1 MTQYARPDSDV
12 SAGSWVNQAGSGSN
26 LFQSIDEADGENDS
40 DYVIST
46 DDSSSSDTMEVGL
59 SDIPDPQSS
68 SSHIVHYRAKG
79 SDPSGSYG
87 IPSLTVSLRQG
98 STQIATATNSSLT
111 TSFVNYTFTLS
122 SSEANAITDYSD
134 LRIRFVRASGGSA
147 SETNLVS
154 EAWFETPTASNNY
167 DFKVGDRVKETT
179 TTTGTG
185 TITLAGAEDGYQT
198 FAAGVGDGNY
208 TYYVIESGNN
218 WEVGIGLVTDP
229 DSGSDTLTRAT
240 IISSNNSNNAITL
253 AGTSTVFCGSPS
265 RMEGAD
271 YVIKSGTYTA
281 DDNDSTILCDTSSAW
296 TLTLPTAGATYLGLR
311 YLIKK
316 MTNDANALTISSGGS
331 DFVSEGGSL
340 ASTMKLFLYG
350 DFVELQCMRN
360 PSSANDYIWAEVGK
374 GIKPHVATITQTSQQ
389 TISNKTLTQVT
400 FDEDTIERGADADH
414 SNNKIVIKRAGLYR
428 ITGYIKYVSLDNCCS
443 AAVVMIGITPDGGAL
458 DYYKIGTAANW
469 TMGSSAYD
477 KRPAPK
483 TSFIKECAV
492 DDVITLYT
500 YQDDGDSEVTL
511 VANNG
516 GKPFLEVEEIR

>member
-26 LFQSIDEADGENDS
+26 LYQSIDESGGEDDS

-59 SDIPDPQSS
+59 SDIVDPVSGAN
-68 SSHIVHYRAKG
+68 HIVRYRAKG

-87 IPSLTVSLRQG
+87 IPDLTVSLRQG
-98 STQIATATNSSLT
+98 TSTEIATATNSSLT
-111 TSFVNYTFTLS
+111 TSFADYNFTLS

-134 LRIRFVRASGGSA
+134 LRLRFVRAMGGSA
-147 SETNLVS
+147 SETNVVS
-154 EAWFETPTASNNY
+154 EAWFETPSNF

-185 TITLAGAEDGYQT
+185 TISLAGAVDGYQT
-198 FAAGVGDGNY
+198 FVAGVGSGNY

-218 WEVGIGLVTDP
+218 WEVGIGLVTDAAT
-229 DSGSDTLTRAT
+229 DTLTRAT
-240 IISSNNSNNAITL
+240 IISSNNSDNAITL

-271 YVIKSGTYTA
+271 YTIKSGTYTA
-281 DDNDSTILCDTSSAW
+281 DDDDSTILCDTTSAW
-296 TLTLPTAGATYLGLR
+296 TLTLPTAGPTYLGVR

-316 MTNDANALTISSGGS
+316 MTNDANALTISSGAS
-331 DFVSEGGSL
+331 DFIAEGGTL
-340 ASTMKLFLYG
+340 GSTMKLFLYG

-360 PSSANDYIWAEVGK
+360 PRTDDDYIWAEVAK
-374 GIKPHVATITQTSQQ
+374 GIKPHVATVTQTSQQ
-389 TISNKTLTQVT
+389 TIANKTLTQVT

-414 SNNKIVIKRAGLYR
+414 SNNKILIKRAGLYR
-428 ITGYIKYVSLDNCCS
+428 ITGYIHYTSLDNCC
-443 AAVVMIGITPDGGAL
+443 AGAVVMIGITPDGGAL
-458 DYYKIGTAANW
+458 DYYKVGTAANW
-469 TMGSSAYD
+469 SLSSDYD
-477 KRPAPK
+477 KRPAPQ
-483 TSFIKECAV
+483 TSFIRECAV
-492 DDVITLYT
+492 DDAITLYT
-500 YQDDGDSEVTL
+500 YQDDGSSETTL
-511 VANNG
+511 VSDNR

>member
-12 SAGSWVNQAGSGSN
+12 SDGSWVNQAGNNTN
-26 LFQSIDEADGENDS
+26 LYQSIDESGGEDDS

-46 DDSSSSDTMEVGL
+46 DDSSASDTMEVGL
-59 SDIPDPQSS
+59 SDIVDPQTGAN
-68 SSHIVHYRAKG
+68 HVVRYRAKG
-79 SDPSGSYG
+79 SDPSGFYG
-87 IPSLTVSLRQG
+87 IPDLTVSLRQG
-98 STQIATATNSSLT
+98 SGTEIASSTNSSLT
-111 TSFVNYTFTLS
+111 TSFADYNFTLS
-122 SSEANAITDYSD
+122 SSEANSITDYSD
-134 LRIRFVRASGGSA
+134 LRLRFVRAMGGSA
-147 SETNLVS
+147 SETNVVS
-154 EAWFETPTASNNY
+154 EAFLETPSNF

-185 TITLAGAEDGYQT
+185 TISLAGAEDGYQT
-198 FAAGVGDGNY
+198 FVAGVGGGNY

-218 WEVGIGLVTDP
+218 WEVGIGLVTDAAT
-229 DSGSDTLTRAT
+229 DTLTRST
-240 IISSNNSNNAITL
+240 VISSNNSNNKITL

-265 RMEGAD
+265 RMETAD
-271 YVIKSGTYTA
+271 YVVKTSNYTA
-281 DDNDSTILCDTSSAW
+281 DDNDSTILCDTTSAW
-296 TLTLPTAGATYLGLR
+296 TLTLPTAAAEYLGIR

-316 MTNDANALTISSGGS
+316 MSSDANVLTISSGAT
-331 DFVSEGGSL
+331 DFITEQGNNS
-340 ASTMKLFLYG
+340 STMKLFLRG

-360 PSSANDYIWAEVGK
+360 PSVNDDYMWGEVAK
-374 GIKPHVATITQTSQQ
+374 GIKPHVATITQTTQQ
-389 TISNKTLTQVT
+389 TIANKTLTQVT

-443 AAVVMIGITPDGGAL
+443 AAVVMIGITPDGGSL

-469 TMGSSAYD
+469 SLSSDYD
-477 KRPAPK
+477 KRPAPQ
-483 TSFIKECAV
+483 TSFIRECAV

-500 YQDDGDSEVTL
+500 YQDDGSSEVTL

>member
-12 SAGSWVNQAGSGSN
+12 SDGSWVNQAGSNTN
-26 LFQSIDEADGENDS
+26 LYQSIDESGGEDDS

-46 DDSSSSDTMEVGL
+46 DSSSSSDTMEVGL
-59 SDIPDPQSS
+59 SDISDPQGS
-68 SSHIVHYRAKG
+68 SSHTVKYRAKG

-111 TSFVNYTFTLS
+111 TSFVDYTFTLS

-134 LRIRFVRASGGSA
+134 LRLRFVRASGGSA

-154 EAWFETPTASNNY
+154 EAWFETPDASDNY

-185 TITLAGAEDGYQT
+185 TINLAGAEDGYQT
-198 FAAGVGDGNY
+198 FVAGVGDGNY

-218 WEVGIGLVTDP
+218 WEVGIGLVTDAAP
-229 DSGSDTLTRAT
+229 DTLSRAT

-316 MTNDANALTISSGGS
+316 MTNDANALTISSGAT
-331 DFVSEGGSL
+331 DFVTEGGALS
-340 ASTMKLFLYG
+340 STMKLFLYG

-360 PSSANDYIWAEVGK
+360 PSVGNDYIWAEVAK

-389 TISNKTLTQVT
+389 TIANKTLTQVT

-428 ITGYIKYVSLDNCCS
+428 ITGYIKYVSLDNCC
-443 AAVVMIGITPDGGAL
+443 AGAVVMIGITPDGGAL

-469 TMGSSAYD
+469 SLSSDYD
-477 KRPAPK
+477 KRPAPQ
-483 TSFIKECAV
+483 TSFIRECAV

-500 YQDDGDSEVTL
+500 YQDDGSSEVTL

>member
-12 SAGSWVNQAGSGSN
+12 SDGSWVNQAGSNTN
-26 LFQSIDEADGENDS
+26 LYQSIDESGGEDDS

-46 DDSSSSDTMEVGL
+46 DSSSSSDTMEVGL
-59 SDIPDPQSS
+59 SDISDPQGS
-68 SSHIVHYRAKG
+68 SSHTVKYRAKG

-98 STQIATATNSSLT
+98 STQIATSTNSSLT
-111 TSFVNYTFTLS
+111 TSFVDYTFTLS

-134 LRIRFVRASGGSA
+134 LRLRFVRASGGSA

-154 EAWFETPTASNNY
+154 EAWFETPDASNNY

-185 TITLAGAEDGYQT
+185 TINLAGAEDGYQT
-198 FAAGVGDGNY
+198 FVAGVGDGNY

-218 WEVGIGLVTDP
+218 WEVGIGLVTDAAP
-229 DSGSDTLTRAT
+229 DTLSRAT

-316 MTNDANALTISSGGS
+316 MTNDANALTISSGAT
-331 DFVSEGGSL
+331 DFVTEGGALS
-340 ASTMKLFLYG
+340 STMKLFLYG

-360 PSSANDYIWAEVGK
+360 PSVGNDYIWAEVAK

-389 TISNKTLTQVT
+389 TIANKTLTQVT

-428 ITGYIKYVSLDNCCS
+428 ITGYIKYVSLDNCC
-443 AAVVMIGITPDGGAL
+443 AGAVVMIGITPDGGAL

-469 TMGSSAYD
+469 SLSSDYD
-477 KRPAPK
+477 KRPAPQ
-483 TSFIKECAV
+483 TSFIRECAV

-500 YQDDGDSEVTL
+500 YQDDGSSEVTL
-511 VANNG
+511 VANNA

>member
-12 SAGSWVNQAGSGSN
+12 SDGSWVNQAGNNTN
-26 LFQSIDEADGENDS
+26 LYQSIDESGGEDDS

-46 DDSSSSDTMEVGL
+46 DDSSASDTMEVGL
-59 SDIPDPQSS
+59 SNISDPQGS
-68 SSHIVHYRAKG
+68 SSHVVRYRAKG
-79 SDPSGSYG
+79 SDPSGFYG

-98 STQIATATNSSLT
+98 TGTEIASSTNSSLT
-111 TSFVNYTFTLS
+111 TSFADYNFTLS
-122 SSEANAITDYSD
+122 TSEANAITDYSD
-134 LRIRFVRASGGSA
+134 LRLRFVRAAGNGA

-154 EAWFETPTASNNY
+154 EAWFETPDASNNY

-185 TITLAGAEDGYQT
+185 TINLAGAEDGYQT
-198 FAAGVGDGNY
+198 FVAGVGDGNY

-218 WEVGIGLVTDP
+218 WEVGIGLVTDAAP
-229 DSGSDTLTRAT
+229 DTLSRAT
-240 IISSNNSNNAITL
+240 IISSSNSNNAITL

-271 YVIKSGTYTA
+271 YVVKSGDYTA

-316 MTNDANALTISSGGS
+316 MTNDANALTISSGAT

-340 ASTMKLFLYG
+340 SSTMKLFLYG

-360 PSSANDYIWAEVGK
+360 PSVGNDYIWAEVAK

-389 TISNKTLTQVT
+389 TIANKTLTQVT

-414 SNNKIVIKRAGLYR
+414 SNNQIVIKRAGLYR

-443 AAVVMIGITPDGGAL
+443 AAVVMIGITPDGGSL

-477 KRPAPK
+477 KRPAPQ
-483 TSFIKECAV
+483 TTFIRECAV

-500 YQDDGDSEVTL
+500 YQDDGSDEVTL

>member
-12 SAGSWVNQAGSGSN
+12 SDGSWVNQAGSNTN
-26 LFQSIDEADGENDS
+26 LYQSIDEADGENDS

-46 DDSSSSDTMEVGL
+46 DSSSSSDTMEVGL
-59 SDIPDPQSS
+59 SDISDPQSS
-68 SSHIVHYRAKG
+68 SSHIVRYRAKG
-79 SDPSGSYG
+79 SDPSGFYG

-98 STQIATATNSSLT
+98 STQIATSTNSSLT
-111 TSFVNYTFTLS
+111 TSFVDYTFTLS

-134 LRIRFVRASGGSA
+134 LRLRFVRASGGSA

-154 EAWFETPTASNNY
+154 EAWFETPDASNNY

-185 TITLAGAEDGYQT
+185 TINLAGAEDGYQT
-198 FAAGVGDGNY
+198 FVAGVGDGNY

-218 WEVGIGLVTDP
+218 WEVGIGLVTDAAP
-229 DSGSDTLTRAT
+229 DTLSRAT

-271 YVIKSGTYTA
+271 YVIKSVTYTA

-316 MTNDANALTISSGGS
+316 MTNDANALTISSGAT
-331 DFVSEGGSL
+331 DFVTEGGALS
-340 ASTMKLFLYG
+340 STMKLFLYG

-360 PSSANDYIWAEVGK
+360 PSVGNDYIWAEVAK

-389 TISNKTLTQVT
+389 TIANKTLTQVT

-428 ITGYIKYVSLDNCCS
+428 ITGYIKYVSLDNCC
-443 AAVVMIGITPDGGAL
+443 AGAVVMIGITPDGGAL

-469 TMGSSAYD
+469 SLSSDYD
-477 KRPAPK
+477 KRPAPQ
-483 TSFIKECAV
+483 TSFIRECAV

-500 YQDDGDSEVTL
+500 YQDDGSSEVTL
-511 VANNG
+511 VANNT

>member
-12 SAGSWVNQAGSGSN
+12 SDGSWVNQAGSNTN
-26 LFQSIDEADGENDS
+26 LYQSIDESGGEDDS

-46 DDSSSSDTMEVGL
+46 DSSSSSDTMEVGL
-59 SDIPDPQSS
+59 SDISDPQGS
-68 SSHIVHYRAKG
+68 SSHTVKYRAKG

-98 STQIATATNSSLT
+98 STQIATSTNSSLT
-111 TSFVNYTFTLS
+111 TSFVDYTFTLS

-134 LRIRFVRASGGSA
+134 LRLRFVRASGGSA

-154 EAWFETPTASNNY
+154 EAWFETPDASNNY

-185 TITLAGAEDGYQT
+185 TINLAGAEDGYQT
-198 FAAGVGDGNY
+198 FVAGVGDGNY

-218 WEVGIGLVTDP
+218 WEVGIGLVTDAAP
-229 DSGSDTLTRAT
+229 DTLSRAT

-316 MTNDANALTISSGGS
+316 MTNDANALTISSGAT
-331 DFVSEGGSL
+331 DFVTEGGALS
-340 ASTMKLFLYG
+340 STMKLFLYG
-350 DFVELQCMRN
+350 DFVELQSMRN
-360 PSSANDYIWAEVGK
+360 PSVGNDYIWAEVAK

-389 TISNKTLTQVT
+389 TIANKTLTQVT

-428 ITGYIKYVSLDNCCS
+428 ITGYIKYVSLDNCC
-443 AAVVMIGITPDGGAL
+443 AGAVVMIGITPDGGAL

-469 TMGSSAYD
+469 SLSSDYD
-477 KRPAPK
+477 KRPAPQ
-483 TSFIKECAV
+483 TSFIRECAV

-500 YQDDGDSEVTL
+500 YQDDGSSEVTL

>member
-12 SAGSWVNQAGSGSN
+12 SDGSWVNQAGSNTN
-26 LFQSIDEADGENDS
+26 LYQSIDEADGENDS

-46 DDSSSSDTMEVGL
+46 DSSSSSDTMEVGL
-59 SDIPDPQSS
+59 SDISDPQSS
-68 SSHIVHYRAKG
+68 SSHIVRYRAKG
-79 SDPSGSYG
+79 SDPSGFYG

-111 TSFVNYTFTLS
+111 TSFADYNFTLS

-134 LRIRFVRASGGSA
+134 LRLRFVRASGGSA

-154 EAWFETPTASNNY
+154 EAWFETPDASDNY

-198 FAAGVGDGNY
+198 FVAGVGDGNY

-229 DSGSDTLTRAT
+229 DSGDDTLTRAT

-316 MTNDANALTISSGGS
+316 MTNDANALTISSGAT
-331 DFVSEGGSL
+331 DFVTEGGALS
-340 ASTMKLFLYG
+340 STMKLFLYG

-360 PSSANDYIWAEVGK
+360 PSVGNDYIWAEVAK

-389 TISNKTLTQVT
+389 TIANKTLTQVT

-428 ITGYIKYVSLDNCCS
+428 ITGYIKYVSLDNCC
-443 AAVVMIGITPDGGAL
+443 AGAVIMIGITPDGGAL

-469 TMGSSAYD
+469 SLSSDYD
-477 KRPAPK
+477 KRPAPQ
-483 TSFIKECAV
+483 TSFIRECAV

-500 YQDDGDSEVTL
+500 YQDDGSSEVTL
-511 VANNG
+511 VANNT

>member
-12 SAGSWVNQAGSGSN
+12 SDGSWVNQAGSNTN
-26 LFQSIDEADGENDS
+26 LYQSIDESGGEDDS

-46 DDSSSSDTMEVGL
+46 DSSSSSDTMEVGL
-59 SDIPDPQSS
+59 SDISDPQGS
-68 SSHIVHYRAKG
+68 SSHTVKYRAKG

-98 STQIATATNSSLT
+98 STQIATSTNSSLT
-111 TSFVNYTFTLS
+111 TFFVDYTFTLS

-134 LRIRFVRASGGSA
+134 LRLRFVRASGGSA

-154 EAWFETPTASNNY
+154 EAWFETPDASNNY

-185 TITLAGAEDGYQT
+185 TINLAGAEDGYQT
-198 FAAGVGDGNY
+198 FVAGVGDGNY

-218 WEVGIGLVTDP
+218 WEVGIGLVTDAAP
-229 DSGSDTLTRAT
+229 DTLSRAT

-316 MTNDANALTISSGGS
+316 MTNDANALTISSGAT
-331 DFVSEGGSL
+331 DFVTEGGALS
-340 ASTMKLFLYG
+340 STMKLFLYG

-360 PSSANDYIWAEVGK
+360 PSVGNDYIWAEVAK

-389 TISNKTLTQVT
+389 TIANKTLTQVT

-428 ITGYIKYVSLDNCCS
+428 ITGYIKYVSLDNCC
-443 AAVVMIGITPDGGAL
+443 AGAVVMIGITPDGGAL

-469 TMGSSAYD
+469 SLSSDYD
-477 KRPAPK
+477 KRPAPQ
-483 TSFIKECAV
+483 TSFIRECAV

-500 YQDDGDSEVTL
+500 YQDDGSSEVTL